1 MIYKNNNLVL
11 ENTTLNLK
19 SIYENYPYVQENA
32 LFLTD
37 FIQVYKIAKDDKS
50 ASIYEKENNIVVKI
64 ENKNKYRKI
73 ETLYL
78 NKDNGLPEKL
88 EIEDINQNIIVYI
101 LYNEIKLNN
110 F

>member
-1 MIYKNNNLVL
+1 MIYKDNNLVV

-19 SIYENYPYVQENA
+19 NVYENYPYIQENA

-37 FIQVYKIAKDDKS
+37 FIQQYEVAKENKL
-50 ASIYEKENNIVVKI
+50 ASISEKENDIVVKI
-64 ENKNKYRKI
+64 ENKNRYRKI
-73 ETLYL
+73 EKLYL
-78 NKDNGLPEKL
+78 NQNNGLPEKL
-88 EIEDINQNIIVYI
+88 EIEDINKNIIVYI